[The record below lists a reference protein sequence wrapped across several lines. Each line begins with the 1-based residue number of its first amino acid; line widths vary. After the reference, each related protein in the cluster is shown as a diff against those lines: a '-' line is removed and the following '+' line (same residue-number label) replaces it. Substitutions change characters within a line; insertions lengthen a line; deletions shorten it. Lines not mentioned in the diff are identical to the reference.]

1 MDNTH
6 VNSVTDNDTKLHR
19 SKMVALIQISLITEI
34 TKSTL
39 GKSIPNKLDLEHV
52 PVIVSKALSNDLLI

>member
-6 VNSVTDNDTKLHR
+6 VNSVTDNNTKLHR
-19 SKMVALIQISLITEI
+19 SKMVALIQLSLITEI

-52 PVIVSKALSNDLLI
+52 HVIAAKALSNELLV